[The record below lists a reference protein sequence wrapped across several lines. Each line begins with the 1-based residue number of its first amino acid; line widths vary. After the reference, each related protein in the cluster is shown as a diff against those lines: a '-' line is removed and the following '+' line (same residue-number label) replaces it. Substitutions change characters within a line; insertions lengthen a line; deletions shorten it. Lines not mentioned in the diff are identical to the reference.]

1 MSVSQTQ
8 DFISGNGQKNGG
20 IPFQEALHLLL
31 SSEYALNHPKSVVE
45 ELPAIISHWMQ
56 SPKQPPLVLGKDDGD
71 RWMRLLRGYMK
82 IDPTSPV
89 KIPSVDKNQPVR
101 IDFSEIHLPPTQKP
115 SFTFIDLFAGIGGFR
130 TALQNLGG
138 KCIFTSE
145 WEPHAKETY
154 FQNYGEVPF
163 GDIKK
168 FTENSDGSA
177 AEFPNAIP
185 SHDILAAGF
194 PCQSFS
200 QAGKQLGFN
209 EARGTLFFEILKII
223 RNSKPKAV
231 LLENVKRLRTH
242 DGGKTFGV
250 IKSSLESLGYTVY
263 AEVLRAFD
271 YGLPQNRERIFIV
284 AFKNPI
290 EFVFPKKNQN
300 KIYDSVGELLETSVD
315 DWYTISDK
323 IYEGHK
329 RRLRDHRTK
338 GNGFGFSIVM
348 RESEYTNTISARY
361 WKDGSE
367 ILIDQ
372 GDKNPRML
380 TPRECARLQG
390 FKDTFKPNRSRRH
403 AYQQFGNSVPVP
415 VVGFVAQQVLKALK
429 ENKKIEAKTS

>member
-1 MSVSQTQ
+1 MSQSQIEKKHSRIRITY
-8 DFISGNGQKNGG
+8 K
-20 IPFQEALHLLL
+20 EALHLLL
-31 SSEYALNHPKSVVE
+31 SSESALDHPRSVVD

-56 SPKQPPLVLGKDDGD
+56 SPKQPALVLGKDVSD
-71 RWMRLLRGYMK
+71 RWMRLLRNYLK
-82 IDPTSPV
+82 IDPDSPV
-89 KIPSVDKNQPVR
+89 KMPSVDKKEPVR
-101 IDFSEIHLPPTQKP
+101 IDYSGIPLPPPKKT

-130 TALQNLGG
+130 TALQNLDG
-138 KCIFTSE
+138 KCVFTSE

-154 FQNYGEVPF
+154 FKNYGEVPF

-168 FTENSDGSA
+168 FTEDNNGSA

-185 SHDILAAGF
+185 QHDILAAGF

-223 RNSKPKAV
+223 RTSKPKAV

-263 AEVLRAFD
+263 AEVLKAFD

-284 AFKNPI
+284 AFKSPI
-290 EFVFPKKNQN
+290 EFSFPKKNQK
-300 KIYDSVGELLETSVD
+300 KIYANVGGLLEDSVD

-323 IYEGHK
+323 IYEGHT
-329 RRLRDHRTK
+329 RRLREHRTK
-338 GNGFGFSIVM
+338 GNGFGFSIV
-348 RESEYTNTISARY
+348 RRDAEYTNTISARY

-372 GDKNPRML
+372 GDINPRML

-390 FKDTFKPNRSRRH
+390 FSETFIPHTSRRH
-403 AYQQFGNSVPVP
+403 AYQQFGNSVPIP
-415 VVGFVAQQVLKALK
+415 VVGYVAQEMLRALK
-429 ENKKIEAKTS
+429 ENKKIDTQKL